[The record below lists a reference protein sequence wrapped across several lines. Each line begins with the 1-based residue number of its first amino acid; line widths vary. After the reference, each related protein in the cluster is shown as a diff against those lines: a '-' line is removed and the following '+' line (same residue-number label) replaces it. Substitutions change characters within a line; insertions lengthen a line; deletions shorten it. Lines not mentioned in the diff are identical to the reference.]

1 MVFHYEII
9 NIVCSKVKTL
19 DLKRAAMKRLIFVI
33 FFLITSI
40 IGFSQE
46 KKAYQLFNKKGKKV
60 DYGKLLIAAEK
71 AEVVL
76 FGEYHNNAISHWLE
90 LELTKDLAD
99 KNKIIL
105 GAEMIE
111 ADNQKQ
117 LDQFLKGEINQKQLD
132 STARLWPNYKT
143 DYKPLVEFAKENNI
157 PFIATNIP
165 RRFASLVSKKGF
177 EGLENLTSEEKTWIA
192 PLPIVYDSE
201 LPGYVN
207 MMKMMGDHASPN
219 MPKAQAIKDATMAY
233 FIQKN
238 LKEKSIFIHFNGTYH
253 SDNFEGI
260 YWYLKKAAPNLEILT
275 IATIEQ
281 KELKKISTEDYNKA
295 DYILVIDED
304 VTKTH

>member
-1 MVFHYEII
+1 
-9 NIVCSKVKTL
+9 
-19 DLKRAAMKRLIFVI
+19 MKRLIFVI

-46 KKAYQLFNKKGKKV
+46 KKAYQLFNKKGKRV

-71 AEVVL
+71 AQVVL

-117 LDQFLKGEINQKQLD
+117 LDQFLKGEINHKQLD

-165 RRFASLVSKKGF
+165 RRFASIVSKKGF
-177 EGLENLTSEEKTWIA
+177 EGLENLTLEERTCIA

-260 YWYLKKAAPNLEILT
+260 YWYLKKTAPNLEILT